1 MNYKQ
6 MSHTRPTDCELSL
19 HQGSAFSS
27 NTQSDLIIAVEK
39 KTAKTQRI
47 YFWFRPA
54 MQEFALVF
62 VFKFVFHLLCSGID
76 FFNKT
81 SQNKK
86 YFILFFNSF
95 FYFVSLQI
103 NIVFVLSRL

>member
-1 MNYKQ
+1 M
-6 MSHTRPTDCELSL
+6 DCELSL
-19 HQGSAFSS
+19 NQRTAFSS

-39 KTAKTQRI
+39 KTTKTQRI

-54 MQEFALVF
+54 LQDFALVF
-62 VFKFVFHLLCSGID
+62 VLFKFVFHLLCSGID

-86 YFILFFNSF
+86 YFILLFFF
-95 FYFVSLQI
+95 FYFVPLQI

>member
-1 MNYKQ
+1 
-6 MSHTRPTDCELSL
+6 MSHMRPMDCELSL
-19 HQGSAFSS
+19 NQRTAFSS

-39 KTAKTQRI
+39 KTTKTQRI

-54 MQEFALVF
+54 LQDSALVF
-62 VFKFVFHLLCSGID
+62 VLFKFVFHLLCSGID

-86 YFILFFNSF
+86 YFILLFFF
-95 FYFVSLQI
+95 FILYLCKLISYLC
-103 NIVFVLSRL
+103 